1 MPDRPASKR
10 VRRMFWAAAG
20 LVASA
25 AMMGLAACATAV
37 PETELRVLVKLAQP
51 SGDAAAIARLVSS
64 RAGVTARY
72 LGSSSLAWH
81 ALVLPCSGAAE
92 CDALL
97 QRLRSDRAAIEAVE
111 RDERKRIVSP

>member
-1 MPDRPASKR
+1 MT
-10 VRRMFWAAAG
+10 W
-20 LVASA
+20 
-25 AMMGLAACATAV
+25 LAACAAT

-51 SGDAAAIARLVSS
+51 SSDAAAIARLVSG

-81 ALVLPCSGAAE
+81 ALLLPCAGTSE

-97 QRLRSDRAAIEAVE
+97 QRLRADRVAIEAVE

>member
-1 MPDRPASKR
+1 M
-10 VRRMFWAAAG
+10 RRWLVWAAATVG
-20 LVASA
+20 L
-25 AMMGLAACATAV
+25 MACATEV

-51 SGDAAAIARLVSS
+51 STDSAAIARLVSS

-81 ALVLPCSGAAE
+81 ALVLPCGGAAE
-92 CDALL
+92 CDRLL
-97 QRLRSDRAAIEAVE
+97 QRLRADRAALEAVE